1 MKLKYFILLILPA
14 LFYGCFR
21 KTPLPAQ
28 PKVGVV
34 QKGIFSAQIAAS
46 FAGINIIDKGVCWS
60 ESENP
65 NLNGNFKSAGKGS
78 ESFEMTITELSPL
91 SKYFIRSY
99 VTNEAGTVYSS
110 NVTFTT
116 LVAVSLSTSLA
127 YSVTGISAAFTATM
141 GTAANF
147 TITERGVCWST
158 SPNPLATGNKAS
170 SNIAGSVYTLNI
182 ENLSPNTT
190 YYARAYLKSTEG
202 YMYGNETSFRTLGE
216 QVTDINGNKYNTLTI
231 GSQTWMLENL
241 KVTKYNNGDN
251 IPGVLQSNWTTANDA
266 HGYLFDSGS
275 NQVKYGNLYNFS
287 AITDTR
293 KIAPAG
299 WRIPTQAD
307 WELLVNFLGTSTAAK
322 KLMSSTNFEWGFND
336 LTNVNESRFNALAGG
351 FRDNIGGDYTGNQTL
366 FWSSSPSNNSEAISF
381 RLSSSSSSSSSSA
394 YDISPVN
401 RKFGCY
407 VRCIKNN

>member
-1 MKLKYFILLILPA
+1 MKLIYFTLLILLT

-21 KTPLPAQ
+21 KTPLPSQ
-28 PKVGVV
+28 PKVGVI
-34 QKGIFSAQIAAS
+34 QKGIFSAQVAAS
-46 FAGINIIDKGVCWS
+46 FSGIDIIDKGVCWS

-65 NLNGNFKSAGKGS
+65 NLNGNFMSAGKGS
-78 ESFEMTITELSPL
+78 DSFEMTITELSPL

-99 VTNEAGTVYSS
+99 VTNEAGTVFSS

-116 LVAVSLSTSLA
+116 LAAVSLSTSNA
-127 YSVTGISAAFTATM
+127 YSVTGISAAFSATM
-141 GTAANF
+141 GPAPNF

-158 SPNPLATGNKAS
+158 SAKPVAT
-170 SNIAGSVYTLNI
+170 SNRVTSTIAGSVYTLNI
-182 ENLSPNTT
+182 ENLTPNTT
-190 YYARAYLKSTEG
+190 YFARAYLKSTEG
-202 YMYGNETSFRTLGE
+202 YIYGNETSFRTLGE

-241 KVTKYNNGDN
+241 KVTRYNNGDN
-251 IPGVLQSNWTTANDA
+251 IPGVLLSNWSAANDA
-266 HGYLFDSGS
+266 HGYLFDSGT
-275 NQVKYGNLYNFS
+275 NQVKYGNLYNYS
-287 AITDTR
+287 TISDTR

-307 WELLVNFLGTSTAAK
+307 WEQLVNFLGSNSAAK
-322 KLMSSTNFEWGFND
+322 KLMSSNNFEWGLSGD

-351 FRDNIGGDYTGNQTL
+351 FRDNIGGDYIGNQTL
-366 FWSSSPSNNSEAISF
+366 FWSSTPSNNSEAISF
-381 RLSSSSSSSSSSA
+381 RLSGSGSSS

>member
-46 FAGINIIDKGVCWS
+46 FAGIDIIDKGVCWS

-158 SPNPLATGNKAS
+158 SPNPLATGNKAT

-182 ENLSPNTT
+182 ENLAPNTT
-190 YYARAYLKSTEG
+190 YFARAYLKSTEG

-251 IPGVLQSNWTTANDA
+251 IPGVLQLNWSTANDA

-307 WELLVNFLGTSTAAK
+307 WELLVNFLGSEAAW
-322 KLMSSTNFEWGFND
+322 KLMSSNPYEWGFPD
-336 LTNVNESRFNALAGG
+336 KTSANESRFNALSGG
-351 FRDNIGGDYTGNQTL
+351 FRDNVGSDFSTGSQTL
-366 FWSSSPSNNSEAISF
+366 FWTSTASNNNQAMSFKLSISSIF
-381 RLSSSSSSSSSSA
+381 ASHELLL
-394 YDISPVN
+394 VN